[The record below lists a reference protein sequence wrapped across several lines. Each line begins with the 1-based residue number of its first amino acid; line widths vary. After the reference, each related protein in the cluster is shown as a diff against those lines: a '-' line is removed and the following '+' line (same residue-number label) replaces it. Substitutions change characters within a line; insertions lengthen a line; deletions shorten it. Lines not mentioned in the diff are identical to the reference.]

1 MTMRIDTRHIAVFGK
16 ARINHPQNHHPFV
29 ALLALFHII
38 PVLEQHAA
46 FWQEYYWTL
55 MFQLQAVFQQFSTV
69 HCVDSL
75 TADTDC
81 DSGMCGN
88 VQADLAGSPLNIS
101 QPSPHPAKQMDYSKT
116 YGSHQISTSVLCTF
130 SEAFHDSA
138 ICVDLRWH
146 HLRLLDLFGCTGQSE
161 AASFQANLAQPETRW
176 FSVRWAMTVQGR
188 SEGMQRFAQN
198 GIVVLNNELLMGQV
212 SLTKRKIR
220 KSEKVYILLYWDGKP
235 SYAQVPGMVKWIEL
249 KWYSKK
255 HTSEYEP
262 KLATPILR

>member
-81 DSGMCGN
+81 DSGMCDN

-130 SEAFHDSA
+130 LKRSMIQRSA
-138 ICVDLRWH
+138 LTSDDTTSDFLIFLVALGKAKLHPFKQISHSLKLGDFQSMSYDGPGSLRRDAKICAKWH
-146 HLRLLDLFGCTGQSE
+146 RGAKQ
-161 AASFQANLAQPETRW
+161 
-176 FSVRWAMTVQGR
+176 
-188 SEGMQRFAQN
+188 
-198 GIVVLNNELLMGQV
+198 
-212 SLTKRKIR
+212 
-220 KSEKVYILLYWDGKP
+220 
-235 SYAQVPGMVKWIEL
+235 
-249 KWYSKK
+249 
-255 HTSEYEP
+255 
-262 KLATPILR
+262 